1 MRRNPDSLRSQN
13 VPAGLPRGAHLY
25 NLILGL
31 LQLVGLVGPQQPSL
45 GLPLLLQCGLSI
57 LPALPRLHALV
68 KGGLWG

>member
-1 MRRNPDSLRSQN
+1 MSLQ
-13 VPAGLPRGAHLY
+13 VCLGGAHLY

-31 LQLVGLVGPQQPSL
+31 LQLVGRVGPQQPNL

-57 LPALPRLHALV
+57 LPALPRLHALI

>member
-1 MRRNPDSLRSQN
+1 MGWNPDSLRSQN
-13 VPAGLPRGAHLY
+13 VPVAAHLY

-45 GLPLLLQCGLSI
+45 SLPLLLQGGLSI